1 MRRNALE
8 EATLSR
14 MGKKGQ
20 DKTYDKKEADV
31 QAAGLWSLHA
41 FHSNMYFA

>member
-20 DKTYDKKEADV
+20 DKTYDKKEASSWLMESSCV
-31 QAAGLWSLHA
+31 SQ
-41 FHSNMYFA
+41 